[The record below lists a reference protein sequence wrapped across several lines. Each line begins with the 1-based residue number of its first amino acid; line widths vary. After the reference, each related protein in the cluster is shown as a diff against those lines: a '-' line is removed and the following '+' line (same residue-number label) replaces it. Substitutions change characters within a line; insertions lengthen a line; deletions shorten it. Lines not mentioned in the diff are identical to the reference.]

1 MTRHGIILICIL
13 GILASLGSAA
23 VGRAGDSPRAAV
35 GVSVS
40 SDSGNH
46 LYSYVG
52 RSVGT
57 HMRHM
62 VAAGYTR
69 RISGEARLGT
79 RLGPAAEDLKPA
91 ITELRYANPLDGAA
105 DFDLSLKQAGPV
117 RLEVYSVEGRKVAT
131 LLDRPMAAGNYSIQW
146 DGRDARG
153 QSVTAGVYFC
163 RFETRDLT
171 VTTKL
176 VLSR

>member
-1 MTRHGIILICIL
+1 
-13 GILASLGSAA
+13 
-23 VGRAGDSPRAAV
+23 
-35 GVSVS
+35 
-40 SDSGNH
+40 
-46 LYSYVG
+46 
-52 RSVGT
+52 
-57 HMRHM
+57 MRHM

-69 RISGEARLGT
+69 RIFKEARRET
-79 RLGPAAEDLKPA
+79 RVGPVGENLKPA
-91 ITELRYANPLDGAA
+91 VTELKYANPLGGAV
-105 DFDLSLKQAGPV
+105 DFDLSLKQAGRV

-131 LLDRPMAAGNYSIQW
+131 LLDRPMSAGSHSIQW
-146 DGRDARG
+146 DGKDARG